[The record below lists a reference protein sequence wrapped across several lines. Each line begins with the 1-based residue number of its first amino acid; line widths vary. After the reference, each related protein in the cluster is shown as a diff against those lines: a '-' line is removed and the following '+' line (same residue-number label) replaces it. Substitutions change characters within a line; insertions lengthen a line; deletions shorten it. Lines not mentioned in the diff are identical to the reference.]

1 MPMPV
6 TASTTAGSPRQKVSK
21 FVLVSARKSRGADH
35 WDKDDYDVRLGDVER
50 SSSWPH
56 HAPLQAPEEQPW
68 YWTITARVRTFQ
80 LTHVRESDTRGA
92 FLSPANVPG
101 CPLHL
106 AGVSAGSHPAHSNP
120 VPARL
125 GYGWLDGTVGCG
137 ANTGRLQCVPP
148 SFRVS

>member
-35 WDKDDYDVRLGDVER
+35 WDKDDYDVRLG
-50 SSSWPH
+50 
-56 HAPLQAPEEQPW
+56 HASGAVVGRIMRHSQAPEEQPW

-106 AGVSAGSHPAHSNP
+106 AGVSAGSYSAHSNP

-125 GYGWLDGTVGCG
+125 GYGWATLPI
-137 ANTGRLQCVPP
+137 RSVPSLCSRIKP
-148 SFRVS
+148 TR

>member
-56 HAPLQAPEEQPW
+56 HAPLAG
-68 YWTITARVRTFQ
+68 
-80 LTHVRESDTRGA
+80 TRGTA
-92 FLSPANVPG
+92 VVLDDNR
-101 CPLHL
+101 
-106 AGVSAGSHPAHSNP
+106 AG
-120 VPARL
+120 
-125 GYGWLDGTVGCG
+125 
-137 ANTGRLQCVPP
+137 
-148 SFRVS
+148 